1 MERPPVSSPVLLLP
15 GLWDSGPTH
24 WQSLWEARFATFVRV
39 RQRDWVTPRAGNW
52 IEVLDLAVER
62 AGPEALLVAHSL
74 GCTLVAR
81 WAGETRRRIRG
92 ALLVAPSDVEAP
104 SYPPGPQGFAPMP
117 TARLPF
123 PSIVVASEDD
133 PYVALDRARAFAAAW
148 GSDLVNAGRLGHLN
162 SASGLGMWPLGM
174 ALLQRLGGGPAP
186 EPADARYAE
195 GT

>member
-39 RQRDWVTPRAGNW
+39 RQRDWVTPRAGDW
-52 IEVLDLAVER
+52 IEVLELAVER
-62 AGPEALLVAHSL
+62 AGPE
-74 GCTLVAR
+74 
-81 WAGETRRRIRG
+81 

-117 TARLPF
+117 TARLPVR
-123 PSIVVASEDD
+123 SIVVASEDD

-162 SASGLGMWPLGM
+162 SASGLGMWPRGM
-174 ALLQRLGGGPAP
+174 ALLQRLGGGLAP
-186 EPADARYAE
+186 EPADAGYAE